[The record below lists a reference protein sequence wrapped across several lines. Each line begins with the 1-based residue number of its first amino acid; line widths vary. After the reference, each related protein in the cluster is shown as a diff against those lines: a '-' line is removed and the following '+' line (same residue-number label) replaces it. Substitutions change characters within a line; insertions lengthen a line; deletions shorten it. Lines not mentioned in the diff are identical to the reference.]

1 MSVRVRFAPSPTGFL
16 HVGGLRTALY
26 NYLFARHHGGK
37 LILRIEDTDR
47 TRYVENSIENLIN
60 SLSWAGIIF
69 DEGPHIGGN
78 YGPYFQSQRLDIYRK
93 YVQEL
98 LENNWAY
105 YAFDTPE
112 ELEQARESHP
122 HHDFKYNRYKM
133 RNQYTLGEDETK
145 RLIEAVAPYVV
156 RLKVPEN
163 QVIRFTDIIRGEVS
177 VNTRDIDDQIL
188 LKSDGYPTYHLANVV
203 DDHLMRITHIIRGEE
218 WLPSV
223 PKHILLY
230 NAFGW
235 EIPAMAHLPLL
246 LNKDKTK
253 LSKRQG
259 DVAVEDYIAKGYFP
273 EAFVNFV
280 ALLGWN
286 PTADR
291 EIFSIEEL
299 IDKFNLEKVNK
310 AGAIFDTVKLDA
322 INAKYLYS
330 KPIDELANEFQVWL
344 EKRSLPKYPKEYCEK
359 VVKLL
364 RERVKRLPEIID
376 FAPYMFSPPKDY
388 DLAYFKKHW
397 GADTADHL
405 RNLLEVMKGVEP
417 FTAQTLHEATNNYIE
432 KHNIKLKEVIH
443 PLRLAIT
450 GLSFGAGL
458 FETMEVLGAN
468 EVINRLENFL
478 QNVLPKIE
486 TNNED
491 NKI

>member
-26 NYLFARHHGGK
+26 NYLFARHNNGK

-47 TRYVENSIENLIN
+47 TRYVENSVENLIN
-60 SLSWAGIIF
+60 SLSWAGITF
-69 DEGPHIGGN
+69 DEGPHVGGN
-78 YGPYFQSQRLDIYRK
+78 YGPYFQSQRLDIYQK
-93 YVQEL
+93 YAKEL
-98 LENNWAY
+98 IESNLAY

-112 ELEQARESHP
+112 ELEQARATSSYHN
-122 HHDFKYNRYKM
+122 FKYNRYIM
-133 RNQYTLGEDETK
+133 RNQFTLKEYETK
-145 RLIEAVAPYVV
+145 RLIENGTQYVI

-163 QVIRFTDIIRGEVS
+163 YTIKFTDIIRGEIV
-177 VNTRDIDDQIL
+177 VNTRDVDDQVL

-203 DDHLMRITHIIRGEE
+203 DDHLMNITHIIRGEE

-259 DVAVEDYIAKGYFP
+259 DVAVEDYIAKGYFAD
-273 EAFVNFV
+273 AFVNFI

-291 EIFSIEEL
+291 EIYSIEEL
-299 IDKFNLEKVNK
+299 IEKFRLEKVNK
-310 AGAIFDTVKLDA
+310 SGAIFDVVKLDA

-330 KPIDELANEFQVWL
+330 KPVAELARELQKWL
-344 EKRSLPKYPKEYCEK
+344 EQKGLHHYPDEYLAK
-359 VVKLL
+359 VVQLL

-376 FAPYMFSPPKDY
+376 FAPYMFFPPNDY
-388 DLAYFKKHW
+388 DLKYFEKHW
-397 GADTADHL
+397 KPETAEHL
-405 RNLLEVMKGVEP
+405 QNLLRIIKTTNPV
-417 FTAQTLHEATNNYIE
+417 FAQTFHEVVSNYIE
-432 KHNIKLKEVIH
+432 QHNTKLKEIIH

-450 GLSFGAGL
+450 GVSFGAGM
-458 FETMEVLGAN
+458 FETMEVLGAE
-468 EVINRLENFL
+468 EVAARLEHFL
-478 QNVLPKIE
+478 QNILPKIRI
-486 TNNED
+486 NNEN
-491 NKI
+491 NKF